1 MIFTDFSFLSVFIGC
16 YPCTL
21 YTSGVHTCMSSVVI
35 IGGGISGLAAA
46 YRLHKLDPTLEFT
59 LIERDA
65 YFGGKLLTEQVDG
78 FVIEGAPDS
87 FLSRKARGVGL
98 CEELGIA
105 HTLYGRDPHHSGSF
119 VKIGGALHPL
129 PSGLSGMIP
138 TDLQALADNPL
149 ISPAG
154 KERLAQEVNLP
165 PAPQDADY
173 ADESVATFVSRRL
186 GREVYEKLVE
196 PLMSGIYAGNGDQLS
211 LAATFPQLR
220 QLELK
225 HGSLLKGLTV
235 SAESGVRSAE
245 SGGQSTNQLR
255 PPYPPFVSLPGGMG
269 TLVEAI
275 LGQLPAKAL
284 RSGVGVTYVRR
295 NRSRPGYMVALDNG
309 AVVAADGLIVT
320 TPAFVTAQLVDSL
333 DPALA
338 VAHAA
343 IPYASSAIVTLAYT
357 LDSIRCSRYGDLAQ
371 APNGYGYVIPR
382 IGNSDVLACTLS
394 SNKWT
399 GRAPEGTFLLRVYLG
414 RYGQRDVTHCR
425 DSELLSLARQEVQ
438 ETLRIDATPLVQR
451 IYRWPL
457 SMPQYILGHLDRL
470 AQIENRLSHHP
481 GLFLAG
487 AAYRGVG
494 IPDCIQSGERA
505 AQAAV
510 DYLKLVV

>member
-1 MIFTDFSFLSVFIGC
+1 
-16 YPCTL
+16 
-21 YTSGVHTCMSSVVI
+21 MSSVVI

-46 YRLHKLDPTLEFT
+46 YRLHKLDPTLDLT
-59 LIERDA
+59 LIERGS
-65 YFGGKLLTEQVDG
+65 YFGGKILTEQVDG

-87 FLSRKARGVGL
+87 FLARKARGVGL

-105 HTLYGRDPHHSGSF
+105 HTLYGRDPRHSGSF
-119 VKIGGALHPL
+119 VKLGGALHPL

-138 TDLQALADNPL
+138 TNLQALADNSL

-165 PAPQDADY
+165 PAPQNSEY
-173 ADESVATFVSRRL
+173 ADESVAAFVSRRL

-225 HGSLLKGLTV
+225 HGSLLKGLTTSV
-235 SAESGVRSAE
+235 ELGMRSVESESRSVNDP
-245 SGGQSTNQLR
+245 SPS
-255 PPYPPFVSLPGGMG
+255 YPPFVSLPGGMG
-269 TLVEAI
+269 TLVQAI
-275 LGQLPAKAL
+275 LDQLPANAL
-284 RSGVGVTYVRR
+284 RRGVGVTYIRR
-295 NRSRPGYMVALDNG
+295 NRTRPGYMAALDNG
-309 AVVAADGLIVT
+309 AVVAANALIVT

-343 IPYASSAIVTLAYT
+343 IPYASSAIVTLAYN
-357 LDSIRCSRYGDLAQ
+357 LDTITRGRYGDLAQ
-371 APNGYGYVIPR
+371 IPNGYGYVIPR
-382 IGNSDVLACTLS
+382 IANSDVLACTLS

-399 GRAPEGTFLLRVYLG
+399 GRAPADAFLLRVYLG
-414 RYGQRDVTHCR
+414 RYGQRDVTHCG
-425 DSELLSLARQEVQ
+425 DSELLDLARQEVQ
-438 ETLRIDATPLVQR
+438 ETLDIDATPILQR
-451 IYRWPL
+451 IHRWPL

-470 AQIENRLSHHP
+470 AQIERRLSHHP

-494 IPDCIQSGERA
+494 IPDCIQGGESA

-510 DYLKLVV
+510 RYLQENKRIRD

>member
-1 MIFTDFSFLSVFIGC
+1 
-16 YPCTL
+16 
-21 YTSGVHTCMSSVVI
+21 MSSVVI
-35 IGGGISGLAAA
+35 IGGGMSGLAAA
-46 YRLHKLDPTLEFT
+46 YRLHKLDPTLDLT
-59 LIERDA
+59 LIERDS
-65 YFGGKLLTEQVDG
+65 YFGGKILTEQVDG

-87 FLSRKARGVGL
+87 FLARKARGVGL

-105 HTLYGRDPHHSGSF
+105 HTLYGRDPRHSGSF
-119 VKIGGALHPL
+119 VKVGGALHPL
-129 PSGLSGMIP
+129 PAGLSGMIP
-138 TDLQALADNPL
+138 TNLQALADNPL

-165 PAPQDADY
+165 PAPQNSEY
-173 ADESVATFVSRRL
+173 ADESVAAFVSRRL

-220 QLELK
+220 QLEIK
-225 HGSLLKGLTV
+225 HGSLLKGLM
-235 SAESGVRSAE
+235 SAESGSGSA
-245 SGGQSTNQLR
+245 

-269 TLVEAI
+269 TLVQAI
-275 LGQLPAKAL
+275 LDQLPANAL
-284 RSGVGVTYVRR
+284 RRGVGVTYIRR
-295 NRSRPGYMVALDNG
+295 NRTRPGYMAALDNG
-309 AVVAADGLIVT
+309 AVVAADALIVT

-343 IPYASSAIVTLAYT
+343 IPYASSAIVTLAYN
-357 LDSIRCSRYGDLAQ
+357 LDTITRGRYGDLAQ
-371 APNGYGYVIPR
+371 IPNGYGYVIPR
-382 IGNSDVLACTLS
+382 IANSDVLACTLS

-399 GRAPEGTFLLRVYLG
+399 GRAPADAFLLRVYLG
-414 RYGQRDVTHCR
+414 RYGQRDVTHCG
-425 DSELLSLARQEVQ
+425 DSELLDLARQEVQ
-438 ETLRIDATPLVQR
+438 ETLGIDATPILQR
-451 IYRWPL
+451 IHRWPL

-470 AQIENRLSHHP
+470 AQIERRLSHHP

-494 IPDCIQSGERA
+494 IPDCIQAGETA

-510 DYLKLVV
+510 DYLKTVA